1 MASRL
6 RFVAIA
12 LMLIPIPA
20 QAATGTALGVDP
32 AASLETSATTRTLV
46 VGDDIAIG
54 DRIVTDAAG
63 LVHVKFDDDTLLVVG
78 PRSAL
83 VIEDYLL
90 RADGSAGRLAIDAL
104 SGTFRFVTGNAEKD
118 RYEIALPSGTI
129 GVRGT
134 AFDFHVEPETTSILA
149 YEGEVLMCAAGQDC
163 RPLRANC
170 GVGQIDARSA
180 RRLGP
185 ESQNRDSRFFREA
198 FPFAIAQGGLL
209 PAFRLDMSRT
219 ACSLKD

>member
-6 RFVAIA
+6 GLVALA
-12 LMLIPIPA
+12 LFFATPA
-20 QAATGTALGVDP
+20 SATGTALGVDP
-32 AASLETSATTRTLV
+32 AASIETAVATRTLV

-63 LVHVKFDDDTLLVVG
+63 VVQVKFDDGTLLVIG

-83 VIEDYLL
+83 VIEDFLQ
-90 RADGSAGRLAIDAL
+90 RADDSAGRFVIEAL
-104 SGTFRFVTGNAEKD
+104 SGTFRFVTGTAAKD
-118 RYEIALPSGTI
+118 RYEISLPTGMI

-134 AFDFHVEPETTSILA
+134 AFDFHVDVDATSILA
-149 YEGEVLMCAAGQDC
+149 YEGEVLMCADGEAC
-163 RPLRANC
+163 KPLRANC
-170 GVGQIDARSA
+170 GVGQIDAASA

-185 ESQNRDSRFFREA
+185 ESQNRDSRTFRVR
-198 FPFAIAQGGLL
+198 FPFAIGQGGLL
-209 PAFRLDMSRT
+209 PAFRLDMPRT

>member
-90 RADGSAGRLAIDAL
+90 RADGSAC
-104 SGTFRFVTGNAEKD
+104 
-118 RYEIALPSGTI
+118 
-129 GVRGT
+129 
-134 AFDFHVEPETTSILA
+134 H
-149 YEGEVLMCAAGQDC
+149 
-163 RPLRANC
+163 
-170 GVGQIDARSA
+170 
-180 RRLGP
+180 
-185 ESQNRDSRFFREA
+185 
-198 FPFAIAQGGLL
+198 
-209 PAFRLDMSRT
+209 
-219 ACSLKD
+219 